1 MYMLRR
7 ILRQYRLWVVRVE
20 LEEAQTVME
29 ILALLEQIESAV
41 AVEAVENIR
50 GGLLLGLGQLEPV
63 IQGELVVGVLSPQR
77 LAVI

>member
-1 MYMLRR
+1 MLLRTLGLSRR
-7 ILRQYRLWVVRVE
+7 LVVRVE
-20 LEEAQTVME
+20 REEAQTVME

-50 GGLLLGLGQLEPV
+50 GRLVLGLGQREPV
-63 IQGELVVGVLSPQR
+63 IQVELVVGALSPQR